1 MGVARMRGE
10 HKVKDER
17 GRDKEVVF
25 GVRDEKKVVDSA
37 GGGREGSHMWIGLKR
52 VEKQCN
58 ELNQSHANG
67 TN

>member
-1 MGVARMRGE
+1 M
-10 HKVKDER
+10 
-17 GRDKEVVF
+17 
-25 GVRDEKKVVDSA
+25 RDEKKVVDSA

-52 VEKQCN
+52 VEKECN